1 MQILIVGL
9 GYVGSVAAAGLA
21 YAGHEV
27 IGTEIDREKLE
38 GYINGTLPIYEPGLD
53 DLIKQGVSEERLKFQ
68 HISEIERITAPVVMI
83 CVGTPSRP
91 DGAADISQVKKVI
104 SWVRER
110 VTAPTTL
117 VMKSTVPPGTGKKLI
132 SDYLGESTGKIS
144 YVSNPEFLREG
155 QAVKDWFNPDRIVL
169 GGYDNKA
176 IELVKSLYDNID
188 APFVIT
194 DVTSA
199 ELIKYAANA
208 FLATRISFINEIANL
223 CDYLDADIQDVAQG
237 IGLDPRIGSS
247 FLKAGIGYGGSCFP
261 KDVRALDFLA
271 MVNGHEFELL
281 RSVINVNNKQPVLAV
296 QKLRRELGTLNNKRI
311 SLLGLAFKPG
321 TDDLREA
328 PALKIIRL
336 LQDEGA
342 RVQAYD
348 PVANKKAAVSLGL
361 DEGITFCST
370 IWDALHGAEAA
381 IIATEWEEFIELDWE
396 KAKEKMAEPYLIL
409 DGRNCLS
416 PNVMQELGFKYLGMG
431 RRAKL
436 KNF

>member
-53 DLIKQGVSEERLKFQ
+53 ELIKQGVSEKRLKFR
-68 HISEIERITAPVVMI
+68 HISEIERIYAPVVMI

-223 CDYLDADIQDVAQG
+223 CDYLEADIQDVAKG

-361 DEGITFCST
+361 DEGIIFCST
-370 IWDALHGAEAA
+370 VWDALHGAEAA
-381 IIATEWEEFIELDWE
+381 IIATEWDEFIELDWE

-431 RRAKL
+431 RRAKI